1 MINSLVVLFAAPAG
15 SNMELPRSSS
25 IHDYDYESNL
35 CSALEFSDVDDDDES
50 YENDTRRGDAS
61 SVDAD
66 IDEDD
71 NDDAEDGDDDYEDD
85 DIGAGGG
92 ANGSSYAS
100 DSEVSRT
107 EGDWPGQ
114 RSTALSTEQQLH
126 SLQSGG
132 CKH

>member
-1 MINSLVVLFAAPAG
+1 MINPLIVLFAAPDG
-15 SNMELPRSSS
+15 SNMQLPRSSS
-25 IHDYDYESNL
+25 TYDSDY
-35 CSALEFSDVDDDDES
+35 ALELSDVDDDDES
-50 YENDTRRGDAS
+50 YENDARRGDAS

-71 NDDAEDGDDDYEDD
+71 NDDAEDGDDDYEND
-85 DIGAGGG
+85 DIGAGGS

-114 RSTALSTEQQLH
+114 RSTALSIEQQLH